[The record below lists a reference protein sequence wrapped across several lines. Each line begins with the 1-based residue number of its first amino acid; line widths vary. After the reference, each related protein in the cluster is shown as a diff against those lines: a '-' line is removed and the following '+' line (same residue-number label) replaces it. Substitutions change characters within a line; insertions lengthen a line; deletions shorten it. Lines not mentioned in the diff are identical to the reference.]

1 LSLRAWHTNDSQAAL
16 SIGRQPLGVGAEWHR
31 PAMTNR
37 LLLRGIELRYVLTT
51 HLALHG
57 PMTLPD
63 LIEDLEYLGFGFDG
77 RASKAVSDALRWE
90 VKRDRVRRLR
100 RGRYGPGEIPRS
112 TEQHIQK
119 RVYALRMA
127 ASKAR
132 GDDAFWDSLGA

>member
-1 LSLRAWHTNDSQAAL
+1 MTD
-16 SIGRQPLGVGAEWHR
+16 PLLLN
-31 PAMTNR
+31 P
-37 LLLRGIELRYVLTT
+37 LLLRGIELRYVVTT

-63 LIEDLEYLGFGFDG
+63 LIEDLHYLGFRIAG

-100 RGRYGPGEIPRS
+100 RGLYGPGEMPRS
-112 TEQHIQK
+112 TEQHIHK
-119 RVYALRMA
+119 RVHALRVA

-132 GDDAFWDSLGA
+132 GDDAFWDALGA

>member
-1 LSLRAWHTNDSQAAL
+1 
-16 SIGRQPLGVGAEWHR
+16 
-31 PAMTNR
+31 MTNR

-63 LIEDLEYLGFGFDG
+63 LIEDLEYQCFGFES
-77 RASKAVSDALRWE
+77 RASKAISDALRWE
-90 VKRDRVRRLR
+90 VRRDRVRRLR
-100 RGRYGPGEIPRS
+100 RGLYGPGEMPRS

-119 RVYALRMA
+119 RVHALREA

-132 GDDAFWDSLGA
+132 GDDAFWTALGA